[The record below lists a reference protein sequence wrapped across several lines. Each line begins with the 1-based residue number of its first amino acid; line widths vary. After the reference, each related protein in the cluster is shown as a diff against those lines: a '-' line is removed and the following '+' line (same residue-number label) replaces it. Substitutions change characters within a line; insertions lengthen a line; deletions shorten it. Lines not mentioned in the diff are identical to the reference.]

1 MNKEIL
7 YEALISPSRV
17 GDVPRDELERVAREY
32 PYFNSAQVLLA
43 RSYRQ
48 TGDHRFS
55 DQLQVASQTSGDRL
69 SLYHLLKEEI
79 PVKHPEI
86 ETIHARAPLPIAVP
100 ESPVEIPAT
109 PITVTPVKESVIVA
123 EKIEE
128 PVYVSP
134 IVIRPLAPVIE
145 NVPEEKQAS
154 HEIISDIT
162 LPPLAANPTPPLP
175 QTIEKPTEE
184 LKPVRDALDE
194 AILARA
200 VSSSIEMEVGEEQSE
215 NESESEEMEE
225 NESENEN
232 ERGGSENLGNDD
244 SFAAWVAKR
253 AKDIGYQGDKPSS
266 TQLPVYNES
275 SQARIQPSTT
285 KKKTQQD
292 LIDRFIQTNPRIQ
305 PGKSDEYDLENI
317 ARTSI
322 TEDLSVVSETMAVL
336 LASQGKK
343 EKARRV
349 YRKLMELHPEKSVY
363 FAAQLKILDKLK

>member
-7 YEALISPSRV
+7 YEALFSPSRV
-17 GDVPRDELERVAREY
+17 GEVPREELERVAREY

-69 SLYHLLKEEI
+69 SLYHLLKENPPI
-79 PVKHPEI
+79 PMEVKKVDQTEKEFV
-86 ETIHARAPLPIAVP
+86 ETIEVPTADETTIDVTSEKSETVFVAPVVLRPLVAPDVP
-100 ESPVEIPAT
+100 SGQTGHSER
-109 PITVTPVKESVIVA
+109 A
-123 EKIEE
+123 EKI
-128 PVYVSP
+128 VAAV
-134 IVIRPLAPVIE
+134 
-145 NVPEEKQAS
+145 
-154 HEIISDIT
+154 EIIEPIAKSV
-162 LPPLAANPTPPLP
+162 PPS
-175 QTIEKPTEE
+175 IETTAPEVEE
-184 LKPVRDALDE
+184 VEKPVRDALEE

-200 VSSSIEMEVGEEQSE
+200 VSSSIEIEVGEQTPEGEIEAESVEAGEIISE
-215 NESESEEMEE
+215 FKSEPEPQIEE
-225 NESENEN
+225 NE
-232 ERGGSENLGNDD
+232 D
-244 SFAAWVAKR
+244 SFASWIAKR
-253 AKDIGYQGDKPSS
+253 AKDIGYQEDKPKSS
-266 TQLPVYNES
+266 RLPTYNEDG
-275 SQARIQPSTT
+275 QLRIQPSEN

-317 ARTSI
+317 AKTSI

>member
-17 GDVPRDELERVAREY
+17 GEVPRDELERVAREY

-79 PVKHPEI
+79 QAKRPEI
-86 ETIHARAPLPIAVP
+86 ETIQATAPLPIAVP
-100 ESPVEIPAT
+100 ESPIEIPAT
-109 PITVTPVKESVIVA
+109 SITVTPVKESVVVP
-123 EKIEE
+123 EKMEG

-134 IVIRPLAPVIE
+134 IVIRPSAPVTE
-145 NVPEEKQAS
+145 NTAPEKQIT
-154 HEIISDIT
+154 HEIISDIA
-162 LPPLAANPTPPLP
+162 LPPLAANPTPSLP
-175 QTIEKPTEE
+175 IPSDKTSTDE
-184 LKPVRDALDE
+184 KPVRDALDE

-200 VSSSIEMEVGEEQSE
+200 VSSSIELEVGEEEQSE
-215 NESESEEMEE
+215 NEEEDNE
-225 NESENEN
+225 NESEME
-232 ERGGSENLGNDD
+232 GNDE
-244 SFAAWVAKR
+244 SFATWVAKR
-253 AKDIGYQGDKPSS
+253 AKDIGYQEDKPNS
-266 TQLPVYNES
+266 THLPVYNES
-275 SQARIQPSTT
+275 GQARIQPSTT

>member
-1 MNKEIL
+1 
-7 YEALISPSRV
+7 V
-17 GDVPRDELERVAREY
+17 GDVPREELERVAREY
-32 PYFNSAQVLLA
+32 PYFNSVQVLLA
-43 RSYRQ
+43 RSYRH

-79 PVKHPEI
+79 PVKVQTVESTEVKASP
-86 ETIHARAPLPIAVP
+86 PIAVP
-100 ESPVEIPAT
+100 AAPIEKSVAPVAEIPNEE
-109 PITVTPVKESVIVA
+109 TVIAEIV
-123 EKIEE
+123 EE
-128 PVYVSP
+128 PVFVSP
-134 IVIRPLAPVIE
+134 MVIRPIAPTAE
-145 NVPEEKQAS
+145 NATREKEIV
-154 HEIISDIT
+154 HEIISDIA
-162 LPPLAANPTPPLP
+162 LPPLAPNPTPSIPIP
-175 QTIEKPTEE
+175 SQKTSEE
-184 LKPVRDALDE
+184 EKPVRDALED

-200 VSSSIEMEVGEEQSE
+200 VSSSIELEVGEEQSE
-215 NESESEEMEE
+215 NENESEEEE
-225 NESENEN
+225 I
-232 ERGGSENLGNDD
+232 EREFEGNDD
-244 SFAAWVAKR
+244 SFAAWIARR
-253 AKDIGYQGDKPSS
+253 AKDIGYQEDKPNS
-266 TQLPVYNES
+266 TRLPVYNES
-275 SQARIQPSTT
+275 GQPRIHPGEN